1 MNSLEL
7 PTSSL
12 MQNVMI
18 ITRMR
23 GIDKSSQ
30 KSKNLKTST
39 NLNDSKSSINKSKT
53 TQLKNNK
60 SAPKILNNKIK
71 DNIKYTMFTSGDS
84 SNIMLVSKKP
94 IKGSTIND
102 ALKVCDNLYDFH
114 NSILNETSLLEYDK
128 IYNEAHSIDKIYN
141 EVIKDNITQ
150 LFHKKNSCIL
160 FFGPSSGG
168 KSYLLT
174 GENDENTN
182 DNNNNQKMTYNYNNK
197 YNLSN
202 NKINKDNQKIEG
214 GLLKRSINNI
224 LNLIKINKQG
234 SDDASN
240 VKNKFELRL
249 SIYQIYMDKIYDL
262 LSKNINDISVEQFC
276 DDDQNINI
284 NLVGLTDIE
293 IRSIQEYEK
302 VFKEIEYN
310 KKNLSKILKIKNI
323 YKKSHIIMSLK
334 LQKKIQNI
342 LGNNITDNYSINSF
356 SQIDFV
362 ELIPSEIGLSDQFQ
376 DNNDLSYEYKLYTNT
391 KNEFN
396 SICDNIVCTNN
407 GTTPKNESILTL
419 SLKNTLK
426 TNSNIIFFNC
436 VIPWEFPVNNSFK
449 ALKFTTWLRNQVIN
463 EGENIKNNMSIN
475 NIINQSINP
484 NSTIINNSNNN
495 NLFNTINENK
505 SNMSN
510 INKNMDNSYFMN
522 NYKNPIA
529 QDNSYIINNQ
539 QYNIN
544 KSFPELNNFQSID
557 NGNHNNNILINEE
570 QNENNNFNINEE
582 QNIKLIRSRSGGL
595 NINNRKSYESN
606 NIQNNSNKN
615 NSNISQVLENK
626 NQNKRNQYSNIYQNL
641 SQNDKTLQTLEQ
653 TLKELED
660 KKIEIKNKIF
670 EEKNK
675 NDYNNNTNMPISS
688 QNIINNEA
696 QKIKEE
702 QDILKSDNIIMR
714 EEISRLDETNQNL
727 ENEISQ
733 NREIISKLQSEN
745 QKLNEENALLR
756 TKINDYDNQNYSQ
769 LYING
774 QISKEDFLQK
784 SFNERYLLQNKLKD
798 LESNYDLIQK
808 EKMQYEINYK
818 VLLSKY
824 EEIKEKYDKINYDL
838 MNNRQM
844 HDNELYNIDNKINL
858 LSKDVERLQME
869 NTELRQE
876 NEKQRNSLN
885 LIISERDMYKE
896 KFEDKKYE
904 NNLLNK
910 KIYEVEN
917 GFNEMMK
924 KNEYERY
931 YKRSKEDNNRNK
943 NETKTKIAQE
953 LQSKIQKYRRERL
966 QNKNNEDFD

>member
-60 SAPKILNNKIK
+60 SSPKILNNKIK

-128 IYNEAHSIDKIYN
+128 IYNETHSIDKIYN

-824 EEIKEKYDKINYDL
+824 EKIKEKYDKINYDL